1 MIEEAGSNDPQVEEM
16 ENTAD
21 ELAHHGDKL
30 QDDIEN
36 THDDWESKK
45 ESQAVPGAV
54 PDPDDEAKDDE
65 AKDDKPAEDDD
76 ADEDGDSD
84 EDT

>member
-1 MIEEAGSNDPQVEEM
+1 MSEEAGSNDPQVDDM

-36 THDDWESKK
+36 TRDDWESKK

-54 PDPDDEAKDDE
+54 PDPERGSAGDTATTTRTGTTTRTRTS
-65 AKDDKPAEDDD
+65 
-76 ADEDGDSD
+76 DEDG
-84 EDT
+84 